1 MYAPHT
7 VTVYN
12 AQENVDT
19 LKIEHNIT
27 ILKGVFLDI
36 SKAANVAKSGLVNA
50 DAATLFIPMSIKAI
64 NGKTGA
70 EQTYL
75 PPKEYMSLGDPSA
88 HWTIRAS
95 GVLSNKDC
103 FFVKGEVVDE
113 RDFEEINASY
123 DDVYRVSSVDPRD
136 FGSEH
141 MRHWEVSGK

>member
-50 DAATLFIPMSIKAI
+50 DAATLFIPMSIEAI
-64 NGKTGA
+64 NGKT
-70 EQTYL
+70 EEVQTYL
-75 PPKEYMSLGDPSA
+75 PPKEYMRLGDTSKY
-88 HWTIRAS
+88 WTIKEGGA
-95 GVLSNKDC
+95 LSNKDC
-103 FFVKGEVVDE
+103 FFIKGEIVDD
-113 RDFEEINASY
+113 RGFEEINASY